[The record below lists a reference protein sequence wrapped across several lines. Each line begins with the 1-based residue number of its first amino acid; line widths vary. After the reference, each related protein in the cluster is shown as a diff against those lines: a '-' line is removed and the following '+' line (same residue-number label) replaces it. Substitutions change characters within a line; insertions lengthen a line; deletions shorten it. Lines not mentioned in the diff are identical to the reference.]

1 MPRSRS
7 IAGSATLTT
16 VASRK
21 TTVEARIVAMR
32 VSRSLRVIPTSVSS
46 APTTL
51 VGQPHAGGPE
61 TARAGRLLPLADQV
75 LAIGFHRKVGRR
87 LGDEEPEAA
96 VEIDPQVRQGDHLVH
111 AGPSDRSRQA
121 TRL

>member
-51 VGQPHAGGPE
+51 VGQPHAGGSE
-61 TARAGRLLPLADQV
+61 NAGARRLLLLADQV
-75 LAIGFHRKVGRR
+75 LEEEEATRSGVLRPAGMR
-87 LGDEEPEAA
+87 LAYE
-96 VEIDPQVRQGDHLVH
+96 
-111 AGPSDRSRQA
+111 RSRGA
-121 TRL
+121 

>member
-7 IAGSATLTT
+7 IAGSATM
-16 VASRK
+16 
-21 TTVEARIVAMR
+21 TTVEARNVAMR

-61 TARAGRLLPLADQV
+61 NAGAGRLLLLADQV
-75 LAIGFHRKVGRR
+75 LAIGFPRKVGRR
-87 LGDEEPEAA
+87 LGGEKPETA
-96 VEIDPQVRQGDHLVH
+96 VELDPQVRQGDHLVH
-111 AGPSDRSRQA
+111 GGPSDRSRQV